1 MNIMKT
7 LYFAAPSGISGNMT
21 LAALLEI
28 IEDDNYL
35 LNELKKLHLDGYE
48 IIIKKTNKNHIHAKH
63 VEVKVEE
70 SHVHR
75 HLIDINK
82 IIDDSDLNFNVK
94 SLAKKIF
101 LAVAKAESKVH
112 DIDID
117 EVHFHEVGALDSII
131 DIVGTAILIDK
142 IRPDKIY
149 GGEINEGKGFINCA
163 HGLMAVPVPATLEIL
178 KEHQIPFKQIDVETE
193 LITPTGAAI
202 FATLVEKV
210 QDMPKGKI
218 IKTGYGAGT
227 KDIKVPNIL
236 IALLLEEEVKM
247 NEEEVYVLNTNID
260 DTTGEILAYVQ
271 EKLISLGALDV
282 SFSPL
287 YMKKNRPAYKLE
299 VILKPGDL
307 NKISEVIL
315 LETSS
320 IGIRYR
326 KEKRLTL
333 KREEVRIDSIYG
345 TLIGKKV
352 YTSNGIKIYPE
363 FESLKEI
370 AKKNN
375 VALKDLYD
383 LFIRITSD
391 GN

>member
-75 HLIDINK
+75 HLSDINK

-117 EVHFHEVGALDSII
+117 GVHFHEVGALDSII

-142 IRPDKIY
+142 IHPDKIY
-149 GGEINEGKGFINCA
+149 GGELNEGKGFINCA

-236 IALLLEEEVKM
+236 IALLLEEEAKM

-307 NKISEVIL
+307 NKISEVIF

-363 FESLKEI
+363 FESLKEV